1 MGRWLNDKLPRVTI
15 PTDEISEAHWQQLLH
30 KGDAHTNLRKKE
42 YADVKRSAEYSDIV
56 EGYQILL
63 NKSST
68 IQSDSKERLCSYN
81 KRSGV
86 KH

>member
-30 KGDAHTNLRKKE
+30 KGDAHTKLRQKE
-42 YADVKRSAEYSDIV
+42 YADVKHSAEYSDIV
-56 EGYQILL
+56 ESYQILL

-68 IQSDSKERLCSYN
+68 IQNDSKQRLRGYSR
-81 KRSGV
+81 RSGV